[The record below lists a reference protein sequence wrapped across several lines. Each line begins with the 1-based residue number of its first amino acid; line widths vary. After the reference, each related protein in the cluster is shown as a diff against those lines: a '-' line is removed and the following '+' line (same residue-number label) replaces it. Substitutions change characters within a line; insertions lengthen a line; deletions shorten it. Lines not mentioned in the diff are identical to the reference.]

1 MIDYISEYKKW
12 TQKIKD
18 ADLLNELKAIE
29 NDEEEIKNR
38 FYKHL
43 EFGTG
48 GLRGIIGAGTN
59 CLNIYT
65 IRKATAGLC
74 RYLEELGGKSA
85 AISYDSRI
93 NSRLFAETAACV
105 LAGCGIKTYI
115 VKELMPTP
123 FLSFA
128 VRRLKTDAGIMIT
141 ASHNPAKYN
150 GYKVYGSDGCQITD
164 AAAAAIT
171 EYIEKTDPFD
181 VEEGDYKTLLN
192 GGMIEYIDGSVEEEF
207 LRAVLKCSINKT
219 ENLKICYTPLNGSGY
234 RIVPEIFKLNGA
246 SDLVYVKGQDYPD
259 GNFAT
264 CPYPNPEKAEALK
277 LGLET
282 AARENCDILLATD
295 PDADRVGVAVYHN
308 GGFVLLTGNETGV
321 LLCEYLLSQKKAKGT
336 LPQKPLIV
344 KTIVTTELAEKIASC
359 YGAEIKNTLTGFK
372 YIGEIITLMEKEG
385 KSGNFVLGFEESYG
399 YLGGDYVRDKDAVG
413 ACMLIAEMASFY
425 KKQGLTLVDAL
436 SSLYAGYG
444 KYQHKLVSKEFEGAD
459 GAEKMKNLLAGL
471 RQSDVT
477 EIGGLKVINFTDYL
491 TQTKY
496 ALPRANVL
504 CYDLEGGAQIIIR
517 PSGTEPLIKFY
528 LTAASGENK
537 NKEIF
542 SKLTEFIEK
551 RFK

>member
-1 MIDYISEYKKW
+1 
-12 TQKIKD
+12 
-18 ADLLNELKAIE
+18 
-29 NDEEEIKNR
+29 
-38 FYKHL
+38 
-43 EFGTG
+43 
-48 GLRGIIGAGTN
+48 
-59 CLNIYT
+59 
-65 IRKATAGLC
+65 
-74 RYLEELGGKSA
+74 
-85 AISYDSRI
+85 
-93 NSRLFAETAACV
+93 
-105 LAGCGIKTYI
+105 
-115 VKELMPTP
+115 
-123 FLSFA
+123 
-128 VRRLKTDAGIMIT
+128 
-141 ASHNPAKYN
+141 
-150 GYKVYGSDGCQITD
+150 
-164 AAAAAIT
+164 
-171 EYIEKTDPFD
+171 
-181 VEEGDYKTLLN
+181 
-192 GGMIEYIDGSVEEEF
+192 
-207 LRAVLKCSINKT
+207 
-219 ENLKICYTPLNGSGY
+219 
-234 RIVPEIFKLNGA
+234 
-246 SDLVYVKGQDYPD
+246 
-259 GNFAT
+259 
-264 CPYPNPEKAEALK
+264 
-277 LGLET
+277 
-282 AARENCDILLATD
+282 
-295 PDADRVGVAVYHN
+295 
-308 GGFVLLTGNETGV
+308 
-321 LLCEYLLSQKKAKGT
+321 
-336 LPQKPLIV
+336 
-344 KTIVTTELAEKIASC
+344 
-359 YGAEIKNTLTGFK
+359 
-372 YIGEIITLMEKEG
+372 MEKEG